1 MRTRGVGGRAVLMI
15 VRWVRV
21 MLRRA
26 LLVIVSGW
34 REDAADVM
42 EVAAVVVQE
51 AELARRSLAYRT

>member
-1 MRTRGVGGRAVLMI
+1 MMI
-15 VRWVRV
+15 VRCVRV